1 MARASADKP
10 TTTNATPAPSKTT
23 LALGLLGALVCYLAQ
38 PPLGWGLLAW
48 IGPTPWLLL
57 ARAERLPGRRPYRA
71 LWLSGAMYWL
81 LAIQWIRLPYWA
93 NFLALIGMAIYLG
106 AYLPTF
112 VALTRV
118 AVHRL
123 RVPLWLAGA
132 VVWTGLEWLRA
143 HLLTGFLM
151 ASLAHSQVKFT
162 AMIQIADVGGEYA
175 VTFLIILVAGSIA
188 AALPLRW
195 VDPSPISEPARPR
208 ARRVLHSLFRLTPA
222 AIALVAAI
230 AYGEGQETY
239 FSVKANRSNR
249 ERPRIAIIQT
259 NMLSDWKG
267 TPERDA
273 EAMQEQIELSIK
285 TVRASR
291 DPVDLIVWP
300 ETMFRQ
306 AWFIRDEQ
314 HPPAEG
320 AVHASRFTAALKDLR
335 MLATKTGAALL
346 VGIDRVLASK
356 ARPPAAEDDVEL
368 LVYNA
373 AVGVDRSGELL
384 GYYAKM
390 HLLPF
395 GEFIP
400 FASWLPGLA
409 QFVPITGNSLWGEGP
424 EAFEIDGVTYAP
436 NICYESCLP
445 HLIRRQVNELSADG
459 RPPDVLVN
467 LTNDAWYWGSS
478 ELDMHL
484 ACSVFRA
491 VEMRTPL
498 VIAANRGLSAYITD
512 TGSVVAVTE
521 RDRADALV
529 VDVRLPPGL
538 GPTAYALYG
547 DWLPL
552 SCLAASAVFA
562 AVGLGK
568 RRRGQIPS

>member
-1 MARASADKP
+1 MTRASFDD
-10 TTTNATPAPSKTT
+10 TTTAATAPIPSGTT
-23 LALGLLGALVCYLAQ
+23 LGLGLLGALLCYLAQ

-57 ARAERLPGRRPYRA
+57 ARAQRLPGRRPYRA
-71 LWLSGAMYWL
+71 LWLAGAAYWL

-93 NFLALIGMAIYLG
+93 NFLALIGMALYLG
-106 AYLPTF
+106 AYLPLF

-132 VVWTGLEWLRA
+132 LAWTGLEWLRA

-151 ASLAHSQVKFT
+151 ASLAHTQAKFPLVV
-162 AMIQIADVGGEYA
+162 QIADLGGEYL
-175 VTFLIILVAGSIA
+175 VTFLVLLVAGSIA
-188 AALPLRW
+188 SALPTAW
-195 VDPSPISEPARPR
+195 IETPISSESGARNPW
-208 ARRVLHSLFRLTPA
+208 RVGAAILSLAPA
-222 AIALVAAI
+222 AIAVFATL
-230 AYGEGQETY
+230 AY
-239 FSVKANRSNR
+239 SNSR
-249 ERPRIAIIQT
+249 QLERALQGKSEDGFRPPPRVAIIQT

-273 EAMQEQIELSIK
+273 AAMREQIKQSLK
-285 TVRASR
+285 AVRGSR
-291 DPVDLIVWP
+291 EPVDLIVWP

-306 AWFIRDEQ
+306 PWFIRDER
-314 HPPAEG
+314 HPPAAG
-320 AVHASRFTAALKDLR
+320 AVHKTQYAAALADLR
-335 MLATKTGAALL
+335 MLAEESGAGLL
-346 VGIDRVLASK
+346 VGIDRVLVSK
-356 ARPPAAEDDVEL
+356 ARPPADDNKVEF

-373 AVGVDRSGELL
+373 AAAVDRSGKLL

-400 FASWLPGLA
+400 FAQWLPGLA

-436 NICYESCLP
+436 NICYESALP
-445 HLIRRQVNELSADG
+445 HLIRRQVVELAADG

-467 LTNDAWYWGSS
+467 LTNDAWFWGSS

-484 ACSVFRA
+484 ACGVFRA

-512 TGSVVAVTE
+512 GGTIAAVTE
-521 RDRADALV
+521 RDRADSLV
-529 VDVRLPPGL
+529 VDVTLPPKGAAL
-538 GPTAYALYG
+538 TTYARYG

-552 SCLAASAVFA
+552 TCLAACARIR
-562 AVGLGK
+562 G
-568 RRRGQIPS
+568 RRSREGSPD